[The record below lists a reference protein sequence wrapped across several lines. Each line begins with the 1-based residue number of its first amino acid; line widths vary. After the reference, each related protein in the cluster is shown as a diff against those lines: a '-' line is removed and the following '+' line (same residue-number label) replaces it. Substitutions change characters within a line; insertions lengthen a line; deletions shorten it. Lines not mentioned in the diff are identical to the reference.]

1 MTNENFSKVLIRKRL
16 NFMKI
21 LVETIFLKTK
31 ASEWTSNKYKPL
43 IFIYKTNR
51 GGWQRVVTHNDW
63 VRGDG
68 DDETWEFFFGNRV
81 QKLRMSIPEQL
92 PLL

>member
-1 MTNENFSKVLIRKRL
+1 
-16 NFMKI
+16 MKI

-63 VRGDG
+63 GLGVTVMMRHGN
-68 DDETWEFFFGNRV
+68 FFW
-81 QKLRMSIPEQL
+81 Q
-92 PLL
+92 